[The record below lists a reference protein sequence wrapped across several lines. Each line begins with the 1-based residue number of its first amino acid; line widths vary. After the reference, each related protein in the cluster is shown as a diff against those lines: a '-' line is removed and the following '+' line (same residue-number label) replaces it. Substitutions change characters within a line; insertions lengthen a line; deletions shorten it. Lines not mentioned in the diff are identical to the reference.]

1 MSNVVAVRLLANTF
15 PTSMK
20 RACRPFPIINRKHQF
35 DVKLAILKIIACR
48 FYGQP
53 SSHSKG
59 PPDFNW
65 DFETLMS

>member
-48 FYGQP
+48 FMVSLVP
-53 SSHSKG
+53 IAKG
-59 PPDFNW
+59 RPI
-65 DFETLMS
+65 LIGILRL